1 MHRHVSTVLLGGLL
15 LGLTGCQQVRQN
27 QADIVALTNTVNRD
41 LELLKRQN
49 TFMNRKLNKLQESV
63 EEATE
68 VSKDL
73 REELSTYANRP
84 DEVRL
89 EIINDVNTRF
99 AQISKSNEEFKAAV
113 NEQFDDHTAATK
125 ERLDTSLAEL
135 EKILSSWPRNRIPST
150 GCSPTGSTAGPGTS
164 PSSANGKT
172 RNARRT
178 STSNRSRR
186 VRPGACARSCGLCR
200 AVT

>member
-113 NEQFDDHTAATK
+113 NEQFADHTAATK
-125 ERLDTSLAEL
+125 ERLDTSLAEM
-135 EKILSSWPRNRIPST
+135 EKILNNHSAFVQFVATEQDSINRVF
-150 GCSPTGSTAGPGTS
+150 
-164 PSSANGKT
+164 ANRFDSRPWYQSIIGKWEDKE
-172 RNARRT
+172 
-178 STSNRSRR
+178 
-186 VRPGACARSCGLCR
+186 R
-200 AVT
+200 AQNVDQ